1 MIKQLQFGKKR
12 VNLYLPD
19 DASDKLPVIWLLDM
33 NKDAL
38 KALLDMDTEGRLAG
52 IAIAQVCVSNWNDDL
67 TPWKAPVV
75 FGKGEFGGRFDEF
88 SNYVINEVM
97 PLVERKY
104 PVLADAQNRA
114 VAGYSL
120 GGLASLMFFL
130 NTDLF
135 GSLASMSGSLWYPD
149 LFEYVDTKIGSKTGC
164 FSYFS
169 LGDTEQTPMKEQ
181 FSHVNADHEKMVKIF
196 GDHFGSENTFFE
208 WNTGDHG
215 TDVLT
220 RMYKGLSYL
229 AAYLTK

>member
-1 MIKQLQFGKKR
+1 
-12 VNLYLPD
+12 
-19 DASDKLPVIWLLDM
+19 
-33 NKDAL
+33 
-38 KALLDMDTEGRLAG
+38 
-52 IAIAQVCVSNWNDDL
+52 
-67 TPWKAPVV
+67 
-75 FGKGEFGGRFDEF
+75 
-88 SNYVINEVM
+88 
-97 PLVERKY
+97 
-104 PVLADAQNRA
+104 
-114 VAGYSL
+114 
-120 GGLASLMFFL
+120 
-130 NTDLF
+130 
-135 GSLASMSGSLWYPD
+135 
-149 LFEYVDTKIGSKTGC
+149 VDTKIGSKTGC